1 MISKPKPVPQTSNLQ
16 EAAIKEQNAQKEQT
30 STFSGS
36 STISGMVDSIV
47 KNGLLT
53 TNRYVVEIALPRI
66 LTTEYF
72 APTIKNMTMR
82 CSSATLPGVDIAS
95 QAYRIYGPVRQMP
108 YDILY
113 TGQLSLTFIVS
124 RDMSERAF
132 LENWMSKIVN
142 PTEYKLGFYD
152 DYTSTMTINILD
164 RSDMISYKSV
174 VQEVY
179 PKTIG
184 EITVA
189 NDRENEY
196 MTQEVTFAFYKYT
209 STFYP
214 ALDGGGKGGDGAGA
228 IPAKSKDMFGVGA
241 LLGKLGGRL
250 DSIGKGLFG

>member
-16 EAAIKEQNAQKEQT
+16 EAAVKDQKEQT

-53 TNRYVVEIALPRI
+53 TNRYVVEIAPPKI
-66 LTTEYF
+66 LADTQ
-72 APTIKNMTMR
+72 ASTIKNMTMR
-82 CSSATLPGVDIAS
+82 CSSAILPGVDIAS
-95 QAYRIYGPVRQMP
+95 QSYRVYGPVRQMP

-132 LENWMSKIVN
+132 LEKWMSKIVN

-228 IPAKSKDMFGVGA
+228 IPAKSKDGFGVGA
-241 LLGKLGGRL
+241 LMGKLGGRL